1 METPS
6 AIMIKLPEV
15 FGAKE
20 ARKLGR
26 ELSGKITS
34 EEPCVIVD
42 LSRVKQIDLAG
53 VEGLLHCM
61 EEIAK
66 KDGALQLRGIS
77 PEAATMLELTR
88 MNQLF
93 QKFPTFPADAQ
104 TYVLPQEAAAEEV
117 PAQPQVQP
125 QPVAA

>member
-1 METPS
+1 METPT
-6 AIMIKLPEV
+6 AIMIKLPEI

-20 ARKLGR
+20 AKKLWR
-26 ELSGKITS
+26 EVSGKITS
-34 EEPCVIVD
+34 EEPCVVVD

-53 VEGLLHCM
+53 VEGLLQCM

-66 KDGALQLRGIS
+66 KDGAIQLRGIS

-88 MNQLF
+88 MNALF
-93 QKFPTFPADAQ
+93 QKFPAFPADAQ
-104 TYVLPQEAAAEEV
+104 TYVFPQEAPAEEV
-117 PAQPQVQP
+117 PAQAQVQP